1 MKKILNLLLLVSFM
15 GVMLSCSKSDD
26 EKLEV
31 KLTSVT
37 LDAGTASLEI
47 GKTKQLTATV
57 LPQGVGASIVW
68 TTSAADIATVSATG
82 LVTAVKE
89 GKADITA
96 KVGELVAKCVITV
109 TKGGGVDPVGDI
121 PNLEEIF
128 KGKLTVIENTSGGWW
143 KDVDCKDFEVTFKE
157 KVEEGIFIFMM
168 KGFWYPQ
175 MEESGSNSW
184 AKQGDVVKYYEVPV
198 TINVKDPKKPTY
210 TVGDDPESGMTYCIL
225 TVNEGVEDKQWWIGF
240 ESVEDKAIEIDYE
253 KKTMEFYYNVSAGDN
268 GKWNL
273 EYDFILS
280 MSWE

>member
-1 MKKILNLLLLVSFM
+1 M

-26 EKLEV
+26 DKSDV
-31 KLTSVT
+31 KTKATSVT
-37 LDAGTASLEI
+37 LDAGTASLKVGE
-47 GKTKQLTATV
+47 TKQLTVTV
-57 LPQGVGASIVW
+57 QPQGAEANTVW
-68 TTSAADIATVSATG
+68 TTSAADIATVSKTG

-96 KVGELVAKCVITV
+96 KVGDLVAKCVVTV
-109 TKGGGVDPVGDI
+109 TAKGGDEPVGDL

-128 KGKLTVIENTSGGWW
+128 KGKLSVVENTSGGWW
-143 KDVDCKDFEVTFKE
+143 SDVECKDFEVTFKE

-175 MEESGSNSW
+175 MEESGSNCW

-210 TVGDDPESGMTYCIL
+210 TVGEDPESGMTYCIL
-225 TVNEGVEDKQWWIGF
+225 TVNEGVEDKAWWIGF
-240 ESVEDKAIEIDYE
+240 EPVEDKAIEIDYE
-253 KKTMEFYYNVSAGDN
+253 NKTMEFYYNVSAGDG

-273 EYDFILS
+273 DYDFILS
-280 MSWE
+280 MKWE